1 MSDETFLPADMQ
13 LTQQTLPIIEQIAER
28 MPGGFFIYKADEN
41 EELIFANGSLLEI
54 FGCGSKEEF
63 EQLTGNTFKG
73 MVHPDDLDE
82 VEASIASQI
91 ATSRR
96 NNDYVEY
103 RIIRKDGSIRYVD
116 DYGHFAHT
124 EDFGSV
130 YYVFIN
136 DATDKRIARELEKEH
151 HINKAKR
158 SFLFNISHDI
168 RTPMNSIMGF
178 TVLAMQNLDDPVL
191 LADYLGKVNVSN
203 RHMMSLIDDVL
214 EMNSIE
220 NGLTEITNVEC
231 KPAAPV
237 VKAVDM
243 IRPRAAEKDITVE
256 LHTELPDEYV
266 NVDEIRLCRVISR
279 LLDNAVK
286 FTPNGGRVTV
296 SAAAGEASVPGY
308 MRCEI
313 KIRDNGIGMSEGFL
327 ARVFQP
333 FEREETSTKTGY
345 PGTGLGLSITK
356 SLIDL
361 MGGSIA
367 VESKK
372 GEGSEF
378 TVSLPLMIAKR
389 HEPGGGYDDLPARE
403 MHTSSHR
410 ILLAEDIEINRILTE
425 TILQKHGYIVE
436 SVTDGSY
443 AVEAVK
449 SRGEWYYDLVLM
461 DIQMP
466 TMDDYEATKAIRA
479 LGRGDAEALPIIALS
494 ANASVAD
501 RMMSLESGMNGH
513 ISKPYET
520 EELISIVKRFSD
532 PTDES
537 AGL

>member
-1 MSDETFLPADMQ
+1 MQ
-13 LTQQTLPIIEQIAER
+13 LTQQTLPIIEQIADQ

-41 EELIFANGSLLEI
+41 EELIFANESLLEI
-54 FGCGSKEEF
+54 FGCANKAEF

-82 VEASIASQI
+82 VEASILSQI
-91 ATSRR
+91 AASRR

-124 EDFGSV
+124 EDYGDV

-136 DATDKRIARELEKEH
+136 DATDRRLAREIEKVR

-178 TVLAMQNLDDPVL
+178 TVLAMQNLNNPEI

-220 NGLTEITNVEC
+220 SGLTEITNVEC
-231 KPAAPV
+231 RLAPSV
-237 VKAVDM
+237 VKAIDT
-243 IRPRAAEKDITVE
+243 IRPRAVEKNITIEQDIN
-256 LHTELPDEYV
+256 LPDEYV
-266 NVDEIRLCRVISR
+266 SVDDIRFRRVLSR

-286 FTPNGGRVTV
+286 FTPDGGRITV
-296 SAAAGEASVPGY
+296 SAVSYEASVPGY
-308 MRCEI
+308 TRYEI
-313 KIRDNGIGMSEGFL
+313 KIRDNGIGMSEEFL
-327 ARVFQP
+327 TRVFQP

-356 SLIDL
+356 SLLDL
-361 MGGSIA
+361 MGGSIT

-372 GEGSEF
+372 GGGTVF
-378 TVSLPLMIAKR
+378 TVSLPLMTAKQR
-389 HEPGGGYDDLPARE
+389 EQAAEYEAIPGGAARE
-403 MHTSSHR
+403 QHTPSHR

-425 TILQKHGYIVE
+425 TILQKNGYTVE
-436 SVTDGSY
+436 SVTDGKY

-449 SRGEWYYDLVLM
+449 NHGVWYYDLVLM

-466 TMDDYEATKAIRA
+466 IMDGYEATKAIRS
-479 LGRGDAEALPIIALS
+479 LGRGDTEAIPIIALS

-501 RMMSLESGMNGH
+501 RMKSLESGMNGH
-513 ISKPYET
+513 ISKPYEIDD
-520 EELISIVKRFSD
+520 LINIVKRFSE
-532 PTDES
+532 PSE
-537 AGL
+537 AHK